1 MDIDKLLEQ
10 IPDKQ
15 GASKDT
21 TSRLWKK
28 DVYNF
33 FKDKNIEN
41 VLEIGTN
48 QGWTALLFSHI
59 SKEVYTV
66 ELRPEVISLAKKH
79 CEGITNINFIEG
91 DAYSDYTYVKTPKY
105 FDVVIIDCIHTYEA
119 VIADINRA
127 LSYINPDKVIYL
139 VFDDYSHPH
148 PTAIEVHDAIEDSIK
163 EGLKLE
169 AYIGQGEGFEVF
181 RPDGSSFKLLGPEG
195 IILSYGI

>member
-15 GASKDT
+15 GTSKDT

-33 FKDKNIEN
+33 FKEKNLEN

-59 SKEVYTV
+59 SKQVHTV
-66 ELRPEVISLAKKH
+66 ELRPEMISLAKEH
-79 CEGITNINFIEG
+79 CEGASNINFIQG
-91 DAYSDYTYVKTPKY
+91 DAYANHTYINTPQY
-105 FDVVIIDCIHTYEA
+105 FDVVVIDCIHTYDA

-127 LSYINPDKVIYL
+127 LSYTNPDKGIYL

-148 PTAIEVHDAIEDSIK
+148 PTAVGVHNAIEDSIL

-169 AYIGQGEGFEVF
+169 AYVGQGEGYEVF
-181 RPDGSSFKLLGPEG
+181 RPDGTSFKLLGPEG
-195 IILSYGI
+195 IILSYGV